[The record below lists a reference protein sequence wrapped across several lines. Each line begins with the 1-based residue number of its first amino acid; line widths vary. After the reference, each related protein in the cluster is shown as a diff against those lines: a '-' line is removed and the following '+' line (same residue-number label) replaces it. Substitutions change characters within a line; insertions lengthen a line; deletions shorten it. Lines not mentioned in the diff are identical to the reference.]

1 MENFRKLNGFN
12 NGRDTTEGVRGKSS
26 WYFDENNEL
35 VVIHKLSDLIDASK
49 KIDIPNPAEN
59 TCIIYV
65 DNEGKEIS
73 RDYLGGKGIISK
85 LK

>member
-12 NGRDTTEGVRGKSS
+12 NGRDTTEGVGGKSS

-49 KIDIPNPAEN
+49 KIDIPNPADKGR
-59 TCIIYV
+59 IIYYNNGDIEV
-65 DNEGKEIS
+65 S
-73 RDYLGGKGIISK
+73 RDYLNPKVENPG
-85 LK
+85 